1 MKRHIQRLLGGIEAL
16 EIAVL
21 VFSFAAMTAF
31 LLADVIGRELFRQGV
46 FGATYYALYFLI
58 LSSMLSFDVAIARD
72 AHLRPTAFDGLV
84 PDSWDPVMRRI
95 GHLLSAGIAALV
107 IWGTWTFIA
116 ESRFFNERNLTIRLP
131 LWPMQLPLLL
141 GFGMSF
147 LRHLAYAA
155 FPDIAPRKPV
165 TEAKP

>member
-1 MKRHIQRLLGGIEAL
+1 MQRYIKRLLGAIEAV
-16 EIAVL
+16 EITVL

-31 LLADVIGRELFRQGV
+31 LLADVIGREVFRQGL

-58 LSSMLSFDVAIARD
+58 LSAMLSFDVAVARD

-84 PDSWDPVMRRI
+84 PALWDPVMRRI
-95 GHLLSAGIAALV
+95 GHLLSAIIAFLI
-107 IWGTWTFIA
+107 IWGVWIFIA
-116 ESRFFNERNLTIRLP
+116 ETRFFNERNPTIQLP
-131 LWPMQLPLLL
+131 LWPMQIPLLV

-155 FPDIAPRKPV
+155 FPDIAPRKPEV
-165 TEAKP
+165 GAQS

>member
-1 MKRHIQRLLGGIEAL
+1 MQRHIKRILGWVETV

-21 VFSFAAMTAF
+21 VFSFAAMTAL
-31 LLADVIGRELFRQGV
+31 LLADVIGRELFRQGL

-58 LSSMLSFDVAIARD
+58 LSAMLSFDVAVARD

-84 PDSWDPVMRRI
+84 PESWDPAMRRI
-95 GHLLSAGIAALV
+95 GHLISAAIAIFV
-107 IWGTWTFIA
+107 IWGVWIFIA
-116 ESRFFNERNLTIRLP
+116 ETRFFNEHNPTIRLP
-131 LWPMQLPLLL
+131 LWPMQVPLLL

-155 FPDIAPRKPV
+155 FPDIAPRKP
-165 TEAKP
+165 EAEVEA